1 MMKILT
7 NSKNFKGIT
16 DAEFNWVVK
25 VLQSST
31 KISHINTSNKL
42 FSNFLQKWGKKIE
55 SSEKYAM
62 MVNFGEEKQKIR
74 GKIMKKS

>member
-7 NSKNFKGIT
+7 NPKNFKGIANT
-16 DAEFNWVVK
+16 EFNWVIK

-31 KISHINTSNKL
+31 NISHINTSNRL
-42 FSNFLQKWGKKIE
+42 FNNFLQKWGEKLK

-62 MVNFGEEKQKIR
+62 VVNFGEEKQKIR
-74 GKIMKKS
+74 GKIIKKS

>member
-7 NSKNFKGIT
+7 NPKNFKGIT

-55 SSEKYAM
+55 SS
-62 MVNFGEEKQKIR
+62 
-74 GKIMKKS
+74 